1 MRLVVG
7 ITGASGVVVGQRVLE
22 ALEKGGH
29 EVHLVVS
36 KGAAPTIRQ
45 ELGEAARLPATKRYA
60 DDDFETPPAS
70 SSFLALVDAVVVA
83 PASMRTVAALAHGFT
98 DNLVVRAADAALRLR
113 KRVVL
118 APRESP
124 LGEVALENM
133 LKLARMGAVLVPPMV
148 GYYAMPRSVDEVTA
162 FIAGKVL
169 DAAGVPNELYPRWKA
184 D

>member
-1 MRLVVG
+1 MRIVVG
-7 ITGASGVVVGQRVLE
+7 ISGASGVVVGQRVLK

-29 EVHLVVS
+29 EVHLIVS
-36 KGAAPTIRQ
+36 RGAAPTLRQ
-45 ELGEAARLPATKRYA
+45 ELGEAPRLPATKRY
-60 DDDFETPPAS
+60 DDGDFEAGPAS
-70 SSFLALVDAVVVA
+70 SSFLAVADAVIVA
-83 PASMRTVAALAHGFT
+83 PASMRTVAALAHGLT
-98 DNLVVRAADAALRLR
+98 DNLIVRAADAALRLR

-133 LKLARMGAVLVPPMV
+133 LKLARMGAILVPPMV
-148 GYYAMPRSVDEVTA
+148 GYYAMPKTVDDVTD

-169 DAAGVPNELYPRWKA
+169 DAAGVPNDLYARWKV